1 VLFLYPTKA
10 LAQDQ
15 LGTIC
20 AMEEAT
26 GIRAHP
32 RVYDGD
38 TPRHLRRGIR
48 EESRIIL
55 SNPHELHQVLGWH
68 SQWQTFWS
76 SLRLVVIDE
85 AHWYRGITGAHTAL
99 VIRRLRRI
107 ARRYGAS
114 PQFLCASATIGN
126 PEEFAEA
133 LTGLPCR
140 TVTASPARSARE
152 FLFYNPYAGTSPGGL
167 FGATTA
173 LFEHFLNAGHQTLC
187 FTGSRQGAEALVQA
201 VRRRLPSERQN
212 EVAAYRAGYL
222 PAARRNLEDRLKG
235 GSLRGVVATSA
246 LEVGID
252 IGDLDAVLIAGFP
265 GTRMATWQRAG
276 RAGRSGRTAAAVL
289 LAGEDPLDQYYMH
302 HPSVFFEGGVEDA
315 VVDGKNPYAMAGH
328 LMCAAAEMPLAEEE
342 ARECFGE
349 GAPSVLGAL
358 AQNGLVAATG
368 RGFVYAGTGRAAEMV
383 SLGGTGHDSYRL
395 LCDGK
400 VLETMNEAQ
409 AFREA
414 YPGAVFLHHGDTYL
428 VDELDTQTGTISARR
443 FDADF
448 RTRALVHSF
457 PEEITSERVR
467 AEPWG
472 SFSFG
477 PATITESVPAYR
489 VTKFGAMLG
498 LRPLSLPERT
508 FDTRALLLTFS
519 EETVQMIEKRR
530 YDAAGALHALEHALI
545 AMMPAH
551 VLCDRW
557 DLGGFSAVHFPGT
570 GDPAV
575 LIYDGYA
582 GGVGLAEKAYERF
595 SILAASTEAMIRDCT
610 CEEGCP
616 SCIYSP
622 KCGNENSPLD
632 KEGALAL
639 LECITAADAV

>member
-1 VLFLYPTKA
+1 MLFLYPTKA

-15 LGTIC
+15 LGALCT
-20 AMEEAT
+20 MEEKT
-26 GIRAHP
+26 GIRADA

-38 TPRHLRRGIR
+38 TPQHLRRRIR

-55 SNPHELHQVLGWH
+55 SNPHELHQVMGWH
-68 SQWQTFWS
+68 SQWRAFWS
-76 SLRLVVIDE
+76 SLKLVVIDE
-85 AHWYRGITGAHTAL
+85 AHWYRGITGAHVAL
-99 VIRRLRRI
+99 LIRRLRRI

-114 PQFLCASATIGN
+114 PQFLCATATIGN
-126 PEEFAEA
+126 PGEFAEA
-133 LTGLPCR
+133 LTGLPCH
-140 TVTASPARSARE
+140 TVTGTGNRSARE
-152 FLFYNPYAGTSPGGL
+152 FLFYNPSAGSCPAGL
-167 FGATTA
+167 FGSTTA
-173 LFEHFLNAGHQTLC
+173 LFEHFLHAGHQTLC

-201 VRRRLPSERQN
+201 VRRHLPSERRDD
-212 EVAAYRAGYL
+212 VAAYRAGYL
-222 PAARRNLEDRLKG
+222 PGARRALEEQLKS

-276 RAGRSGRTAAAVL
+276 RAGRGESMAAAVL

-302 HPSVFFEGGVEDA
+302 HPSAFFGGGVEDA
-315 VVDGKNPYAMAGH
+315 VVDAGNPYVMAGH
-328 LMCAAAEMPLAEEE
+328 LMCAAAEMPLGGDE
-342 ARECFGE
+342 ARDCFGE
-349 GAPSVLGAL
+349 SAQTVLRAL
-358 AQNGLVAATG
+358 AKSGLVTATG

-383 SLGGTGHDSYRL
+383 SLGGTGHDTYRL

-400 VLETMNEAQ
+400 VLETLNEAQ

-414 YPGAVFLHHGDTYL
+414 HPGAVFLHHGVTYL
-428 VDELDTQTGTISARR
+428 IDDLDTRTGTISARR
-443 FDADF
+443 FDADVM
-448 RTRALVHSF
+448 TRAHVTSF
-457 PEEITSERVR
+457 PEEISSERVR
-467 AEPWG
+467 AERWG
-472 SFSFG
+472 SLSFG
-477 PATITESVPAYR
+477 PATITESVPAYK

-498 LRPLSLPERT
+498 TRPLSLPDRT

-519 EETVQMIEKRR
+519 EDTMRIAERR
-530 YDAAGALHALEHALI
+530 GGDPAGALHALEHALI

-557 DLGGFSAVHFPGT
+557 DLGGFSSEQFPGT

-582 GGVGLAEKAYERF
+582 GGVGLAEKAFERF
-595 SILAASTEAMIRDCT
+595 PALAASTKAMIRECP

-622 KCGNENSPLD
+622 KCGNENRPLD

-639 LECITAADAV
+639 LECITAADAP